1 MRFISCASYYG
12 SGSSAITDFVSEF
25 DTVYSFTDEEFRF
38 VQDPDGVSDLEY
50 NLVEN
55 FNRHNSGHA
64 IKRYKKLVDFYCGN
78 MFGKKYEKFFHGN
91 WKKYSEKYIDD
102 LTDFTYHGWWQY
114 DLMDKGEFFYFRKR
128 ILNKILRMTVW
139 RNQPER
145 TLNTMKNEITY
156 CAHPSEEKFL
166 NCTKMYIEDLF
177 GSVCRGANTV
187 MVDQIVPPTNLKR
200 YLRYFNDIKVF
211 VVDRD
216 PRDIFVL
223 EKYVWKDGVIP
234 NNVEDFC
241 KWFKYTR
248 AHRKTELFDDK
259 RVCFIQFEDMVY
271 KYDETTKK
279 IANWLGFEL
288 KEQTKKKQ
296 YPVHYAGKQR
306 REHPAGEPVSGTGNF
321 PDHQERECDRYH
333 QRRIRRLTNQ
343 RRNEKRRVHEQT
355 GKRHSEHTFAGT
367 FHQST
372 NFSRS
377 IRPLIGSGKSF
388 AQGTH

>member
-25 DTVYSFTDEEFRF
+25 DSVYSFTDEEFRF

-91 WKKYSEKYIDD
+91 WKKYSEEYIDD

-114 DLMDKGEFFYFRKR
+114 DLMDKGDFFYFRKR
-128 ILNKILRMTVW
+128 ILNKILKMTIW
-139 RNQPER
+139 KSQPER

-156 CAHPSEEKFL
+156 CAHPNEEKFL
-166 NCTKMYIEDLF
+166 SCTKKYIENLF
-177 GSVCRGANTV
+177 GSVCQDANTV

-200 YLRYFNDIKVF
+200 YLRYFNDIRVF

-223 EKYVWKDGVIP
+223 EKYVWQDGVIP

-248 AHRKTELFDDK
+248 AHRKTESFDDK
-259 RVCFIQFEDMVY
+259 RVYFIQFEDMVY
-271 KYDETTKK
+271 KYDETAKK
-279 IANWLGFEL
+279 NCKL
-288 KEQTKKKQ
+288 
-296 YPVHYAGKQR
+296 
-306 REHPAGEPVSGTGNF
+306 
-321 PDHQERECDRYH
+321 
-333 QRRIRRLTNQ
+333 
-343 RRNEKRRVHEQT
+343 
-355 GKRHSEHTFAGT
+355 AGT
-367 FHQST
+367 
-372 NFSRS
+372 
-377 IRPLIGSGKSF
+377 
-388 AQGTH
+388 

>member
-156 CAHPSEEKFL
+156 CAHS
-166 NCTKMYIEDLF
+166 
-177 GSVCRGANTV
+177 R
-187 MVDQIVPPTNLKR
+187 
-200 YLRYFNDIKVF
+200 
-211 VVDRD
+211 
-216 PRDIFVL
+216 
-223 EKYVWKDGVIP
+223 
-234 NNVEDFC
+234 
-241 KWFKYTR
+241 
-248 AHRKTELFDDK
+248 
-259 RVCFIQFEDMVY
+259 
-271 KYDETTKK
+271 
-279 IANWLGFEL
+279 
-288 KEQTKKKQ
+288 
-296 YPVHYAGKQR
+296 YPVHR
-306 REHPAGEPVSGTGNF
+306 TL
-321 PDHQERECDRYH
+321 C
-333 QRRIRRLTNQ
+333 TNQ
-343 RRNEKRRVHEQT
+343 NWT
-355 GKRHSEHTFAGT
+355 
-367 FHQST
+367 
-372 NFSRS
+372 
-377 IRPLIGSGKSF
+377 
-388 AQGTH
+388 